1 MRSLFLDPPAHPPL
15 LRPEIEKYLR
25 DTLDIHKSIKKIGIR
40 IWVEVD
46 EQSDGHT
53 TVRDTSTLGTL
64 LAMLEE
70 KKKTL
75 LKAKVIKLT
84 GHVFS
89 LLGPKT
95 IKKASRPRG
104 GKQREDET
112 NFKAL
117 VETLFGERPGHTAEG
132 AWSAAASDVMRR
144 QPDYLTRFHADRQLV
159 EKVLGNER
167 FLVTP
172 CTLLCPFESPGCPKG
187 VCRLNRFGGISQMY
201 KHWVS
206 KHSDNPAAQQLIARF
221 KVALKNKRL
230 SAAQLDERAPLEMHG
245 EGEGYEQQ
253 RSPDTVTSEDVF
265 TYDFEMHSEE
275 HRAWLIATGTI

>member
-1 MRSLFLDPPAHPPL
+1 MPRSEL
-15 LRPEIEKYLR
+15 EKYLR
-25 DTLDIHKSIKKIGIR
+25 DTLDIHKTIKKIGIR

-46 EQSDGHT
+46 EECDGHT

-84 GHVFS
+84 GHVVS
-89 LLGPKT
+89 LSGPTT

-104 GKQREDET
+104 GKQREDEA

-117 VETLFGERPGHTAEG
+117 VATLFGERPGHAAEG

-144 QPDYLTRFHADRQLV
+144 QPDYLTKFHADRQLV

-221 KVALKNKRL
+221 KVSLKNKRL
-230 SAAQLDERAPLEMHG
+230 SAVQLDDRAPLEVHAD
-245 EGEGYEQQ
+245 GEGYEQQ
-253 RSPDTVTSEDVF
+253 RSPDAVTSEDMF
-265 TYDFEMHSEE
+265 TYEFDMHSEG